1 MSITAVGWLAV
12 AFLVASY
19 LKSCQKLS
27 MPLSFAGYSLLL
39 YQLYYLAAFNLMF
52 LYIAGFLW
60 NTIRIIKI
68 IDVPEIKSNDE
79 ETKRNDEG

>member
-1 MSITAVGWLAV
+1 
-12 AFLVASY
+12 
-19 LKSCQKLS
+19 
-27 MPLSFAGYSLLL
+27 
-39 YQLYYLAAFNLMF
+39 MF